1 MEIIYL
7 FTKRSIVSNSTMS
20 DSDVFIIS
28 IASNTDSAE
37 AIQQAINNAGI
48 NSIHV
53 QDLIFGLE
61 SGRFL
66 PYHEPRSID
75 TEKIISASNL
85 TCSTATV
92 SSSLRASFFA
102 AQSILSFDVDVVIVV
117 SMESNASTALLLAS
131 PDAVG
136 RWNLMPRA
144 RFAARSLTGVDSALR
159 TAELE
164 SKEIAITKDGK
175 HGASLI
181 KELLDE
187 LEQQSARWGMIT
199 VNELALLIERI

>member
-1 MEIIYL
+1 
-7 FTKRSIVSNSTMS
+7 MS

-28 IASNTDSAE
+28 AVSNIDSAQ

-48 NSIHV
+48 NSIRV
-53 QDLIFGLE
+53 QDVIFGLE

-75 TEKIISASNL
+75 TEKIISDSGL
-85 TCSTATV
+85 TCSAATV
-92 SSSLRASFFA
+92 SSSLRATFFA
-102 AQSILSFDVDVVIVV
+102 AQSILSFDVDVVIVIGAQA
-117 SMESNASTALLLAS
+117 NASTALLLAS

-144 RFAARSLTGVDSALR
+144 RLAARSLNGIESALR
-159 TAELE
+159 AAGLT
-164 SKEIAITKDGK
+164 SSDVTMSKDGK
-175 HGASLI
+175 YGALLI

-187 LEQQSARWGMIT
+187 LEGHSARWGMIT
-199 VNELALLIERI
+199 DE

>member
-1 MEIIYL
+1 
-7 FTKRSIVSNSTMS
+7 MS

-28 IASNTDSAE
+28 AVSNIDSAQ

-48 NSIHV
+48 NSIRV
-53 QDLIFGLE
+53 QDVIFGLE

-75 TEKIISASNL
+75 TEKIISDSGL
-85 TCSTATV
+85 TCSAATV
-92 SSSLRASFFA
+92 SSSLRATFFA
-102 AQSILSFDVDVVIVV
+102 AQSILSFDVDVVIVIGAQA
-117 SMESNASTALLLAS
+117 NASTALLLAS

-144 RFAARSLTGVDSALR
+144 RLAARSLNGIESALR
-159 TAELE
+159 AAGLT
-164 SKEIAITKDGK
+164 SSDVTMSKDGK
-175 HGASLI
+175 YGALLI

-187 LEQQSARWGMIT
+187 LEGHSARWGMIT
-199 VNELALLIERI
+199 ENELVLLIERI